1 MEQVQRAYNT
11 RWLVGSLLALLGMG
25 LAMRFTAGFAFLLI
39 FPMILVGFGKNRT
52 EFLLFCLLL
61 DIAMVMSNSQ
71 VIPKSTVFSLAAR
84 SVYFLVAGVMVLQM
98 TSQRRSQMITPMLGI
113 FGYLMF
119 MAATAVAGWQPII
132 SYLKMVLFLT
142 VFLGFF
148 SVANAAATRQGV
160 DARKLRSLCL
170 AFAIF
175 FILGSVALIPF
186 PALGMMRAEFYLSQ
200 GLPVPPGGLFAGMCL
215 HSQALGPVVA
225 SISTLVLADLL
236 FCVKKWD
243 KLYLLLLLCSPI
255 LIYKTGSRTA
265 MGTYVAG
272 LCFVTFLFMCARGV
286 GATWKTRALSVLM
299 LLGVMGGIALFAV
312 SSLREGVAKFV
323 LKYAEA
329 GTEVTMEEVL
339 STRQGAMDAQLENFS
354 ESPVIGNGFQVSKQ
368 MENEEIVSAAQLLSA
383 PVEKG
388 VWITAVLEEGG
399 IIGMVLL
406 LLFFF
411 VAGVRL
417 WERQAYIGLALFVV
431 IIVCNLGEFTMFS
444 VTSVGGLMW
453 AMLFCGLALDAQR
466 KREQQQWQHWRVP
479 QAYPVSARISFA
491 EGAR

>member
-1 MEQVQRAYNT
+1 MTNDVWPYDK
-11 RWLVGSLLALLGMG
+11 RWLIGSLLALLGMG
-25 LAMRFTAGFAFLLI
+25 LAMRFTAGFAFLFI

-52 EFLLFCLLL
+52 ELLLFCLLL

-98 TSQRRSQMITPMLGI
+98 TSQRRSKMITPMLGL
-113 FGYLMF
+113 FGYLAF
-119 MAATAVAGWQPII
+119 MAATAAAGWQPLI
-132 SYLKMVLFLT
+132 SYLKLVLFVT

-186 PALGMMRAEFYLSQ
+186 PNIGMLKAEFYLSQ
-200 GLPVPPGGLFAGMCL
+200 GLPVPEDGLFAGMCL

-225 SISTLVLADLL
+225 TISTLVLADLL
-236 FCVKKWD
+236 FCVKKWN
-243 KLYLLLLLCSPI
+243 KLYLLLLFCSPI

-286 GATWKTRALSVLM
+286 GVSWKNRALSVL
-299 LLGVMGGIALFAV
+299 LLIGVLGGIALFAV
-312 SSLREGVAKFV
+312 PSLREGMANFV
-323 LKYAEA
+323 LKYATE
-329 GTEVTMEEVL
+329 GTEVTMAGVL
-339 STRQGAMDAQLENFS
+339 NTRQGSMDMQLENFA
-354 ESPVIGNGFQVSKQ
+354 ESPIIGNGFQVAKQ

-399 IIGMVLL
+399 VIGIVLIL
-406 LLFFF
+406 AFFF
-411 VAGVRL
+411 IAGVQL
-417 WERQAYIGLALFVV
+417 WERQAYMGLALFVV
-431 IIVCNLGEFTMFS
+431 MIVCNLGEFTMFS
-444 VTSVGGLMW
+444 VTSTGGLMW

-466 KREQQQWQHWRVP
+466 KREQQQWRRWRVP
-479 QAYPVSARISFA
+479 QMYPTVPQMSLA
-491 EGAR
+491 GGGQ